1 MKPTFSSSS
10 EKFKFI
16 SSDFEWEYKWRSF
29 LGSNRQTKS
38 RRVGVE
44 VEGKCQRTERWRGG
58 VDWRLLGQG
67 RGAVLKSARLPV
79 EFCLPRPQKYYIP
92 SYIFPFCFHLVFLYI
107 FKVLFS
113 PSLPQISLSLGISTY
128 LTPLFQEKVLH
139 AKHMLFRG
147 CSLVGDCPFF
157 QILYSLIMGICLKS
171 TVIEELAFISTQI
184 NISQFFHL
192 CVYRKILNS
201 LTFRSLQFWK
211 RLSFNDLSHASNY
224 I

>member
-1 MKPTFSSSS
+1 MKPTFSASSA
-10 EKFKFI
+10 KFKFL

-29 LGSNRQTKS
+29 LGSNRQS
-38 RRVGVE
+38 Q
-44 VEGKCQRTERWRGG
+44 GKQGWKWKESARELRGEEAR
-58 VDWRLLGQG
+58 VDWRLLGQS

-128 LTPLFQEKVLH
+128 LTPLFQEKGLY

-147 CSLVGDCPFF
+147 CSLVGDCLFF
-157 QILYSLIMGICLKS
+157 QIHYSLIMGICLKS
-171 TVIEELAFISTQI
+171 TVIKELAFISTQI
-184 NISQFFHL
+184 NISPFFHL
-192 CVYRKILNS
+192 CVYRTILNS
-201 LTFRSLQFWK
+201 LTFRCLSTQQQQLSLHCWQ
-211 RLSFNDLSHASNY
+211 SF
-224 I
+224 